1 MTYKEGQA
9 VYYKPLKTTAY
20 IRRVNNRPDV
30 SHDSQR
36 NYLVEVNGYLVT
48 VYADQEDIYLAQAPP
63 KVPPPVRKP
72 TVLGNIQKW
81 FKTDREKSNPD
92 FRTQY
97 P

>member
-20 IRRVNNRPDV
+20 IRRANNRPDV

-48 VYADQEDIYLAQAPP
+48 VYADQEDTYLAQAPP

-72 TVLGNIQKW
+72 TILDYIQKS
-81 FKTDREKSNPD
+81 FTTKKEVGDPD

>member
-1 MTYKEGQA
+1 MTYQEGQA
-9 VYYKPLKTTAY
+9 VYYKPLKTNGY
-20 IRRVNNRPDV
+20 IRRVNNRPEV
-30 SHDSQR
+30 SETQR

-48 VYADQEDIYLAQAPP
+48 VYADQEDTYLATAPP

-72 TVLGNIQKW
+72 TILDYVQQGSATK
-81 FKTDREKSNPD
+81 KDVSEPD

>member
-1 MTYKEGQA
+1 MTYHEGQA
-9 VYYKPLKTTAY
+9 VLYKPLKTTAY
-20 IRRVNNRPDV
+20 IRRVNNRPEV
-30 SHDSQR
+30 SETQR

-72 TVLGNIQKW
+72 AILGNIQKS
-81 FKTDREKSNPD
+81 FTTKKEVGDPD
-92 FRTQY
+92 FRTQH